1 MRYTRIATAD
11 FEQSLLLLF
20 LFQLTSSVVRSVSA
34 DRRYD
39 HHLLGTSPAWNNS
52 YIPRA
57 VIHSRFQMTRAGRV
71 IVVSPRFRPGV
82 PFTLGSFRTA
92 GTDDRAVVEPD
103 VQPLPS
109 EPDTHLAETS
119 VPSASADSALTPAPL
134 VNVVDLC
141 IDDINDVV
149 WLLDVGVVDTMTDS
163 PRRVAPAKVVKL
175 EIDDDQDHRRP
186 PKSSYETFEIKTV
199 VIDTIDNGAETPSC
213 LQYITTFRSRTGDCN
228 HYAFVSDAARSTVLV
243 LNTDTGAQWAMDF
256 PQKSTGL
263 EGTPRDI
270 LFMVQLQIANGQTW
284 MYTTFMSGCKV
295 FAVNLEYI
303 DRCTLDSAQPA
314 IVEVG
319 HKPYQITVLGTD
331 TGSRMYFRRP
341 TENEIWS
348 WDANYGPF
356 HPIGFQLVSKGQD
369 CRAPV
374 HVAPGYGGF
383 VYVLRNNFADYI
395 RNTTG
400 SMGAYS
406 LIQPVL
412 TLSSSYSISTTT
424 CAVPSKKANHY
435 ASSDLN

>member
-1 MRYTRIATAD
+1 MRHTRIVIARS
-11 FEQSLLLLF
+11 EQSLLLLV
-20 LFQLTSSVVRSVSA
+20 LLQLTPLCVRPGSA
-34 DRRYD
+34 ERRYD
-39 HHLLGTSPAWNNS
+39 HHLLGTSPAWNGS
-52 YIPRA
+52 YYPRA

-92 GTDDRAVVEPD
+92 GIDDRAIVEPD
-103 VQPLPS
+103 VLPLPS
-109 EPDTHLAETS
+109 APDAHSPETS
-119 VPSASADSALTPAPL
+119 AEADSASAPL
-134 VNVVDLC
+134 INVVDLC
-141 IDDINDVV
+141 VDDINDVV

-186 PKSSYETFEIKTV
+186 PKSSYKTFEIKTV
-199 VIDTIDNGAETPSC
+199 MAGTADDCAETPSC
-213 LQYITTFRSRTGDCN
+213 LQYITTYRSRTGDCN

-243 LNTDTGAQWAMDF
+243 MNTDTGAQWAMDF

-263 EGTPRDI
+263 EASPRDI
-270 LFMVQLQIANGQTW
+270 LFMVQLQLANGQTW

-295 FAVNLEYI
+295 FAVDLEYI
-303 DRCTLDSAQPA
+303 DRCTLDAAQPA

-356 HPIGFQLVSKGQD
+356 HQIGFQLVSKGRD

-383 VYVLRNNFADYI
+383 IYVLRNNFADYV

-406 LIQPVL
+406 LIQPVI
-412 TLSSSYSISTTT
+412 TLSSPCSSISTTT
-424 CAVPSKKANHY
+424 SEANQCAY
-435 ASSDLN
+435 LN